1 METRRW
7 LVRLAVAASMLGA
20 TIPLAPAQQPIAEAH
35 KVLEIPLGLDAYMP
49 VPEADPM
56 TAEKVA
62 LGQRLFY
69 DPILSRDGKLSCASC
84 HELQNAFT
92 DAKPVSVGVFGRRGT
107 RRVPAL
113 INRGYGSAFFWDGR
127 AASLEE
133 QVLQPIQNPN
143 ELGMSTQGVLQRLT
157 NDREY
162 RRQFQ
167 AAFQSDPTAENLAQ
181 ALASFVRSILS
192 GDSPL
197 DRFLNGDT
205 GALSPAARRGF
216 DIFRG
221 KGNCTACHMGPNFTD
236 EQFHNTGVA
245 WHDGKLLDIGRF
257 AVTGKDGDQG
267 AFKTPTLREV
277 ARTSPYMH
285 DGSLATLAKVIDFY
299 NRGGN
304 PNPHLDPELHPLRLT
319 PQEKQALLAFLRA
332 LNGTVQDGI
341 IQ

>member
-1 METRRW
+1 
-7 LVRLAVAASMLGA
+7 VFAATMLGLG
-20 TIPLAPAQQPIAEAH
+20 ILLPAQQPIPAN
-35 KVLEIPLGLDAYMP
+35 KLLEIPLGLDVYMP
-49 VPEADPM
+49 VPDANPM

-62 LGQRLFY
+62 LGERLFY
-69 DPILSRDGKLSCASC
+69 DPIVSRDGKLSCASC
-84 HELQNAFT
+84 HDPRNAFT

-127 AASLEE
+127 AANLEE
-133 QVLQPIQNPN
+133 QALQPIQNPN
-143 ELGMSTQGVLQRLT
+143 ELGMTTQEVLQRLT

-167 AAFQSDPTAENLAQ
+167 AAFQSDPNAENLAQ

-192 GDSPL
+192 GDSPV
-197 DRFLNGDT
+197 DRYLNGDT

-221 KGNCTACHMGPNFTD
+221 KANCTACHLGPNFTD

-245 WHDGKLLDIGRF
+245 WRDGKLLDTGRF
-257 AVTGKDGDQG
+257 AVTGKEGDQG

-277 ARTSPYMH
+277 ARTFPYMH
-285 DGSLATLAKVIDFY
+285 DGSLATLAQVIDFY

-304 PNPHLDPELHPLRLT
+304 PNPHLDPELHPLKLT
-319 PQEKQALLAFLRA
+319 PQEKQALLAFLKA
-332 LNGTVQDGI
+332 LNGTVHSAGLSKASHTL
-341 IQ
+341 